1 MGKLMEYL
9 TTYPKTVSFF
19 DGIKHKIDVDSKDD
33 NLATIANHKMGEGGE
48 SKPFAIVRNSDAKLT
63 DRIINPTEMAISP
76 DQCVY
81 VRGLTNP
88 PKI

>member
-1 MGKLMEYL
+1 
-9 TTYPKTVSFF
+9 
-19 DGIKHKIDVDSKDD
+19 
-33 NLATIANHKMGEGGE
+33 MGEGGE